1 VQSYGDPFIAFDQLA
16 RIEAVRIDADPPFSA
31 LLTLDGDGQRFS
43 QPSQLSELNVFR
55 LKWDL
60 GQIPR

>member
-1 VQSYGDPFIAFDQLA
+1 MVIPLSLN
-16 RIEAVRIDADPPFSA
+16 
-31 LLTLDGDGQRFS
+31 GDGQRFS
-43 QPSQLSELNVFR
+43 QPSQLSKLNVFR